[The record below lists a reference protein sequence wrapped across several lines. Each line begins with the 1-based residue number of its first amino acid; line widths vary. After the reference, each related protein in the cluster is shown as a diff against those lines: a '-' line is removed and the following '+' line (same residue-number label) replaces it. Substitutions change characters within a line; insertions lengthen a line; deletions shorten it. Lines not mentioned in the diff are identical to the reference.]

1 MTKLIIFDVWGTL
14 IETGVRPS
22 PSKQV
27 KYFLRDRSDFS
38 EFVLKFEDIFLT
50 KEYESLQDGFEE
62 VVKEFNLRIP
72 DFVYDKLIGMW
83 NKNAILAK
91 EYEDTFEV
99 LKDLKKEGYKLALL
113 ANIDKFSWEQLK
125 QKFDLDRYF
134 DKVYLSFE
142 TGKLKHSEGSYQEIL
157 DGFKVKAKDAVMIG
171 DGIES
176 DMQSSQKVDIRG
188 ILVDRRDTREFED
201 KITNLKEIKE
211 KL

>member
-27 KYFLRDRSDFS
+27 KYFLRDRRDFS
-38 EFVLKFEDIFLT
+38 EFVLHFEEVFLT
-50 KEYESLQDGFEE
+50 KEYESLKQGFEE
-62 VVKEFNLRIP
+62 VVNEFGLRIP

-99 LKDLKKEGYKLALL
+99 LEDLKKEGYKLALL

-125 QKFDLDRYF
+125 QKFELDKYF
-134 DKVYLSFE
+134 DKVFLSFE
-142 TGKLKHSEGSYQEIL
+142 TGKLKHNETAYKDIL
-157 DGFKVKAKDAVMIG
+157 KAFKVKSDDAVMIG

-176 DMQSSQKVDIRG
+176 DMESSAKSDIKG
-188 ILVDRRDTREFED
+188 ILIDRRDSREFQN
-201 KITNLKEIKE
+201 KITSLKEIKE
-211 KL
+211 NL